1 MLRIRTFACLLPS
14 VLVLAWGAAPAAGA
28 AEHNPLLPQPQ
39 QVRYGTGSLRLPGLS
54 IRVASEANAEDRFA
68 AEQLAAALSSRAG
81 TSIPLTEK
89 PTPGRSIVLTRT
101 GSGAALP
108 QPDEHAGQDSREA
121 YTLTITAQ
129 GGEIRAR
136 SSAGLFFGVQTLREM
151 VEGAGSEA
159 ALPEVEVHDWPSFP
173 YRAVMMDMSHGP
185 LPTEAEVKRQLD
197 FLARWKANQYFF
209 YSEASIELQGYS
221 LLNPGDA
228 RFSQEQV
235 RRIIDYARQRHIDV
249 VPCLELYGH
258 LHDLFRVERYSDLSA
273 LPNGGEFDPRKPGVM
288 PVIRDWVEQ
297 LTKLFPSPFCHIGFD
312 ETYELEMTAQAE
324 NAAPGQLYLQQVK
337 SVADLVGQHGKRVI
351 MWGDHNI
358 ITKNPE
364 ILPGLPP
371 GIIAVPWHNGLLES
385 YRIYLEPFAARQIP
399 QYASTSIYGYAQV
412 FPDFN
417 QSFAA
422 LTNLMADARQYHS
435 VGLLLTLWTDDAQG
449 STRMSLPGVAFGMS
463 LPWQSETLA
472 LDKFF
477 PEYANLV
484 YPPAV
489 AREVAPALRDLS
501 DAEQHLQRVL
511 GYSTMR
517 MFWADPLSSASLQ
530 RLKAQREDLRQVRL
544 LSEDAQE
551 HLQRALELKGDPETL
566 VSLLLGSQMLDYAGM
581 KFLYAT
587 ELADYWRQMGTHPTR
602 RQVEFYIVTEMCEE
616 DHSLIADL
624 RDTIAGLRDPYR
636 AAWLE
641 EYTPYRLRAALEKWD
656 AEYQY
661 WYRLQR
667 RLRDFADSFHEGDA
681 LPPFISFN
689 PGL

>member
-1 MLRIRTFACLLPS
+1 
-14 VLVLAWGAAPAAGA
+14 
-28 AEHNPLLPQPQ
+28 
-39 QVRYGTGSLRLPGLS
+39 LS
-54 IRVASEANAEDRFA
+54 IRVAPQANAEDRFA
-68 AEQLAAALSSRAG
+68 AEQLAAMLSSRSG
-81 TSIPLTEK
+81 TSIPVTEK
-89 PTPGRSIVLTRT
+89 PSAGHSITLTRS

-108 QPDEHAGQDSREA
+108 QPDEHAGPDSRES
-121 YTLTITAQ
+121 YTLTITPQ

-136 SSAGLFFGVQTLREM
+136 SSAGLFYGVQTLREM
-151 VEGAGSEA
+151 IEGGSSEA
-159 ALPEVEVHDWPSFP
+159 TLPEVVIHDWPVFA

-197 FLARWKANQYFF
+197 FVARWKANQYFF

-228 RFSQEQV
+228 RFSQGQV

-258 LHDLFRVERYSDLSA
+258 LHDLFRVERYAELSV

-288 PVIRDWVEQ
+288 PLVRDWLEQ
-297 LTKLFPSPFCHIGFD
+297 LTNLFPSPFCHIGFD
-312 ETYELEMTAQAE
+312 ETYELERAAEAE
-324 NAAPGQLYLQQVK
+324 NVPPAELYLQQVK
-337 SVADLVGQHGKRVI
+337 NVAALVQQHGKRVI

-358 ITKNPE
+358 VTKNPE
-364 ILPGLPP
+364 ILTGLPP

-385 YRIYLEPFAARQIP
+385 YQGYLAPFASRQIP
-399 QYASTSIYGYAQV
+399 QYASTSIYGYVQV

-422 LTNLMADARQYHS
+422 LSNLMADARQYNS
-435 VGLLLTLWTDDAQG
+435 MGLLLTLWTDDAQV

-463 LPWQSETLA
+463 LPWQSEPLA
-472 LDKFF
+472 PDKFF
-477 PEYANLV
+477 AEYASLV
-484 YPPAV
+484 YSPAV

-501 DAEQHLQRVL
+501 DAEQRLQSVL
-511 GYSTMR
+511 GYDTMR
-517 MFWADPLSSASLQ
+517 MFWADCLSGASLE
-530 RLKAQREDLRQVRL
+530 RSKAHRDDLRQVRL
-544 LSEDAQE
+544 LAEDAQE
-551 HLQRALELKGDPETL
+551 HLRRALDLKGDPETL
-566 VSLLLGSQMLDYAGM
+566 TSLLLGSQMLDYAGM
-581 KFLYAT
+581 KFLYASQ
-587 ELADYWRQMGTHPTR
+587 LADFWRQMGTHPTR
-602 RQVEFYIVTEMCEE
+602 QQVEFYVLTEMCEE

-624 RDTIAGLRDPYR
+624 LDTIAGLRDPYR

-667 RLRDFADSFHEGDA
+667 RLRDFADNFQEGDA

-689 PGL
+689 PGI